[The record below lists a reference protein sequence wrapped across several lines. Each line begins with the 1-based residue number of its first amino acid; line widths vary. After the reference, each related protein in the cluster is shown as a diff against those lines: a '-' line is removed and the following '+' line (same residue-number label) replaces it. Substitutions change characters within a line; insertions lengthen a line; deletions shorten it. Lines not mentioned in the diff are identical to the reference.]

1 MAVPAPVPWPDAA
14 LEAVGQAQRMWNSGA
29 RETALAFLRDALAGV
44 ERVHGAELVP
54 DRAGAAAGLAMVRE
68 LVRMEQVMANHAQVL
83 ALLKRH
89 EVLWARQADL
99 WAVRGSAAQRL
110 SQHAEAADAYRAA
123 LRLRP
128 GEPRW
133 MLGAAVSLAALGRPA
148 EAAQLAEQARRSGPV
163 SPEVLSYLRQ
173 LGVTLA
179 SDNPGN

>member
-1 MAVPAPVPWPDAA
+1 
-14 LEAVGQAQRMWNSGA
+14 MWSTGA
-29 RETALAFLRDALAGV
+29 RDTALAFLRDALAGV
-44 ERVHGAELVP
+44 ERAHGADLLP
-54 DRAGAAAGLAMVRE
+54 DRAGATAGLAMVRE

-110 SQHAEAADAYRAA
+110 SHHADAADSYRTA

-133 MLGAAVSLAALGRPA
+133 MLGAAVSLAALGRLA
-148 EAAQLAEQARRSGPV
+148 DATQLAEQARRSGPV

-173 LGVTLA
+173 LGVQLP

>member
-1 MAVPAPVPWPDAA
+1 
-14 LEAVGQAQRMWNSGA
+14 MWNTGA
-29 RETALAFLRDALAGV
+29 RETSLAFLRDALAGV
-44 ERVHGAELVP
+44 ERAHGVELMP

-110 SQHAEAADAYRAA
+110 SQHAEAADSYRMA

-133 MLGAAVSLAALGRPA
+133 MLGAAVSLAVMGQRTD
-148 EAAQLAEQARRSGPV
+148 AAQLTEQARRLGPV
-163 SPEVLSYLRQ
+163 NPEVLSFLRQ
-173 LGVTLA
+173 LGVPLA
-179 SDNPGN
+179 GDNPVN